1 MSIARSLSIVSAV
14 MFFAALGLAD
24 NSSRARAADSGANLK
39 PFLGKWQLD
48 KKKTTAKGGPEDL
61 QCELKEK
68 DGGLLI
74 KSKYQEPKNA
84 TYPLLWVGVMTY
96 ELPLS
101 VDGSD
106 KVNHIGPYQQ
116 VAKTTIDGNKMTTD
130 WTTHFVNG
138 ENTAQAAVQGQW
150 VRTVS
155 DDGKEMTLHVV
166 SKSSDGKNLDETL
179 YFHRK

>member
-1 MSIARSLSIVSAV
+1 M
-14 MFFAALGLAD
+14 FAALGFAED
-24 NSSRARAADSGANLK
+24 SSRARTADSTANLK

-48 KKKTTAKGGPEDL
+48 KSKTTAKGGPEDL
-61 QCELKEK
+61 QCELKQK

-101 VDGSD
+101 IDGSE
-106 KVNHIGPYQQ
+106 KRNQIGPYQQ

-130 WTTHFVNG
+130 WTVHLANG
-138 ENTAQAAVQGQW
+138 ENIAQAAVQGQW
-150 VRTVS
+150 IRTVS
-155 DDGKEMTLHVV
+155 DDGKEMALHVI
-166 SKSSDGKNLDETL
+166 SKTSDGRNLDETL
-179 YFHRK
+179 YFRRK